1 MTVPRFVSEPI
12 EPVTDGTLD
21 AAALSAGEPS
31 LPGAFRWRGE
41 LREVREVLE
50 AGKGYKTEGFSG
62 EKYLKRHE
70 WRLMMDDGA
79 VWQVY
84 FVRGGKRGSKAARWF
99 LKAVE

>member
-1 MTVPRFVSEPI
+1 MSRFVSEAI
-12 EPVTDGTLD
+12 EPVVGGGLD
-21 AAALSAGEPS
+21 TAALSAGEPS

-41 LREVREVLE
+41 LRQVAEVLG
-50 AGKGYKTEGFSG
+50 AGKGYGTEGFSG
-62 EKYLKRHE
+62 EKYLRRHE
-70 WRLMMDDGA
+70 WRLQMDDGT